1 MEINRNNYE
10 AYMLDLLEGRLT
22 AEDQQV
28 VRDFLL
34 LNPDLAPGIEEINP
48 WSLEPGKI
56 SFPGKE
62 QLKKEMPDASCML
75 TTSNFDLFSIARLEG
90 DLTREQEVDHASM
103 VEKHQEKRKEWAGWQ
118 QTKLHAEP
126 VLFTNKEVLKRKK
139 GISGRVIWISVIS
152 SAAVI
157 AILLTLLRVEQP
169 ATGSELS
176 VESEAIQNI
185 DNEVIRAQAS
195 DPIPQQEF
203 AAMMPKSESILS
215 NDKPVLFSIKKNPER
230 EEESQMNS
238 KSNDDG
244 IGTDTVNQFR
254 KDEKQSK
261 PVRIAS
267 RVTSN
272 SDIVDEGTY
281 DRIKH
286 LEIPPTSIHL
296 SSLSITQ
303 LAELDLQEVFD
314 DYTKEN
320 AISLWSIANAGI
332 KGINRLT
339 GTEMSLLAARDDEG
353 DVAGFKF
360 KSRRFSIAT
369 PLEQSE

>member
-34 LNPDLAPGIEEINP
+34 LNPDCAQGIEETNP
-48 WSLEPGKI
+48 WSLEPSNI

-62 QLKKEMPDASCML
+62 QLKKEMPDASFML
-75 TTSNFDLFSIARLEG
+75 TTSNFDLFSISRLEG
-90 DLTREQEVDHASM
+90 DLTREQELDHASM
-103 VEKHQEKRKEWAGWQ
+103 VEKHQEKRKEWEEWQ

-126 VLFTNKEVLKRKK
+126 VLFTNKEVLKRNK
-139 GISGRVIWISVIS
+139 GISGRVIWISIIS

-157 AILLTLLRVEQP
+157 AILFSLLRVDQP

-176 VESEAIQNI
+176 VESEAFQNTEK
-185 DNEVIRAQAS
+185 EVVRSLSS
-195 DPIPQQEF
+195 DPIPQQEI
-203 AAMMPKSESILS
+203 AAMIPKSESMLS
-215 NDKPVLFSIKKNPER
+215 NDEPVLFSIKKNPQR
-230 EEESQMNS
+230 EEESQMDS
-238 KSNDDG
+238 KSKDDG
-244 IGTDTVNQFR
+244 VGTDTV
-254 KDEKQSK
+254 K

-267 RVTSN
+267 HVISN
-272 SDIVDEGTY
+272 SDFVNEGTY

-286 LEIPPTSIHL
+286 LEIPPASIHL
-296 SSLSITQ
+296 GSLSITQ

-314 DYTKEN
+314 DYTREN
-320 AISLWSIANAGI
+320 EISLWSIANAGI
-332 KGINRLT
+332 KGINRIT

-353 DVAGFKF
+353 DVAGFRF
-360 KSRRFSIAT
+360 KSRRFSFAT